1 MSIKMVSDE
10 VIDKIK
16 ELRDK
21 EQTEPGDALVLFGLF
36 KEIAEQEEEV
46 KEELEDTDEI
56 IVQNNYSDADFKYWV
71 KLGEGK
77 FDVGEGEAEE
87 PTVIMSA
94 AADTW
99 AELGTGD
106 LDATSAYMAGDL
118 EIEGNLQDAIT
129 YGQILDLIREVIE
142 EFED

>member
-1 MSIKMVSDE
+1 MVSDE

>member
-1 MSIKMVSDE
+1 MVSDD

-36 KEIAEQEEEV
+36 KQIAEEDEEI
-46 KEELEDTDEI
+46 KEELEDIDEI
-56 IVQNNYSDADFKYWV
+56 IVQNNYTDADFKYWV

-77 FDVGEGEAEE
+77 FDVGEGEAND

-94 AADTW
+94 AADMW
-99 AELGTGD
+99 ASLGTGD

-118 EIEGNLQDAIT
+118 EIEGNLQDAIS

-142 EFED
+142 ELED